1 MLATKE
7 ENQVMKTKN
16 GNLRFGKIQ
25 WKVRFYLTIQLYYFF
40 FANVVLFVVRN
51 NLLFLQDLVF
61 LFYLI
66 SFPVAAEI
74 WSCIIAA
81 KWKGGA

>member
-1 MLATKE
+1 M
-7 ENQVMKTKN
+7 
-16 GNLRFGKIQ
+16 
-25 WKVRFYLTIQLYYFF
+25 F
-40 FANVVLFVVRN
+40 FANVVLFVVRD
-51 NLLFLQDLVF
+51 NLRRVYVFLQHLVF